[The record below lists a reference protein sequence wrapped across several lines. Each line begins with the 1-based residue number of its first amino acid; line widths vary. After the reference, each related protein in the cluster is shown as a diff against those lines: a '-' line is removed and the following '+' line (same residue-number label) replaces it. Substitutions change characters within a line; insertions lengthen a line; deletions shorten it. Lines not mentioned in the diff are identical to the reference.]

1 MVLEVEKAPAS
12 SQRTMSKRTSNASKF
27 KSAEFI
33 KDSDDEEQEGTSN
46 REGAKFTPYD
56 RFKTLV
62 PSGSTTKH
70 RKDAKVQSISSSQ
83 KQSPLVQNGRLPK
96 KPKLDISSS
105 FHKAK
110 ASVDVKPILTHN
122 TAFQFAN
129 SSSSSIK
136 RPLEVNGRP
145 QNKPKLD
152 ISSSSS
158 SDSQE
163 SDSQI
168 DGEESS
174 KGSQNNSSSGTGTS
188 DGSQSETNRSM
199 ERSNK
204 TQSET
209 SISTG
214 RSNES
219 GAQLAYKNSVLCVS
233 AKLIR

>member
-1 MVLEVEKAPAS
+1 MALAIEKTPAS
-12 SQRTMSKRTSNASKF
+12 SQRSVSKGTPKASKF

-33 KDSDDEEQEGTSN
+33 KDSDDEDQVQTSN
-46 REGAKFTPYD
+46 REGAKFTPSD
-56 RFKTLV
+56 RFKDLA
-62 PSGSTTKH
+62 PIGSTIRR
-70 RKDAKVQSISSSQ
+70 RKDAKVQGISSSQ
-83 KQSPLVQNGRLPK
+83 KQSPLIQNGGLPK
-96 KPKLDISSS
+96 KSKLAISSS

-110 ASVDVKPILTHN
+110 ASADVEPILMHN
-122 TAFQFAN
+122 TAFRFAN
-129 SSSSSIK
+129 LSSSSEK

-145 QNKPKLD
+145 PKKPKLD

-163 SDSQI
+163 NDSQN

-174 KGSQNNSSSGTGTS
+174 EGSQSNTSSGTGTS
-188 DGSQSETNRSM
+188 DGSRSETTRSI

-204 TQSET
+204 SQSET

-219 GAQLAYKNSVLCVS
+219 GAQLAYKKSVLCVS
-233 AKLIR
+233 AKLLR